1 MDRYFNQTR
10 QRPKEEYTSYKNKK
24 MKFSNDY
31 TNSGK
36 YDNYKTPNDESYS
49 YKRSDYDSL
58 AHEDYYVY

>member
-1 MDRYFNQTR
+1 MIIFAKSLLRGN
-10 QRPKEEYTSYKNKK
+10 KNKK

>member
-1 MDRYFNQTR
+1 
-10 QRPKEEYTSYKNKK
+10 